1 MSEKRRRHNTPSLWH
16 RITELYI
23 GGFRE
28 MTVGRRL
35 WALILVKLAII
46 FLVFKLFFFRDKL
59 ASEYDTDNDRAR
71 AVAREL
77 TDTSRTTISR
87 PAPSIGR

>member
-1 MSEKRRRHNTPSLWH
+1 
-16 RITELYI
+16 
-23 GGFRE
+23 

-59 ASEYDTDNDRAR
+59 ASEYDNDNDRAR

>member
-1 MSEKRRRHNTPSLWH
+1 MAENGDIRHAGFWRRVAD
-16 RITELYI
+16 LYV

-28 MTVGRRL
+28 MTVGRKL
-35 WALILVKLAII
+35 WALIIIKLAII

-59 ASEYDTDNDRAR
+59 ASEYDNDNDRAR

-77 TDTSRTTISR
+77 SDTTRRAAASDAARR
-87 PAPSIGR
+87 